1 MVPLPDAPYLK
12 SKLPQCYRGGDNC
25 QVGDLDICARG
36 AFTWLVQND
45 DLIEPRIPKGFRD
58 FLPEKESERLAIVR
72 KLQSVFERF
81 GFLPIDTPV
90 LEFAEV
96 LLGKG
101 GGETDKEVYRFTDHG
116 GRDVAMR
123 FDLTVPFARFMAA
136 HLEEVGLPF
145 RRWHAAK
152 VWRGENTQRGRYRE
166 FMQVDFDIVGTDS
179 GSADLEILL
188 LMRETLA
195 ALGMRG
201 FIIRYAHRG
210 VFNACL
216 SRLGLEGKSVE
227 VLRTIDKQRKIGPE
241 KTRDLLVEVAGP
253 AAASDILGFI
263 RVEETP
269 AATLQKLAGLVGGVE
284 GITRLSQIASAL
296 DRLGIAQTYILD
308 PSITRGLDYYTGI
321 VFESFLGELPDIGS
335 VCSGGRY
342 NDLASLYTKQRLP
355 GVGASI
361 GLDRLM
367 AAMEE
372 LGLAGGSSARASVLV
387 LFLDDSLIGAYHEIA
402 QGLRASGVAA
412 EVYPEKKKLAQQ
424 FAYAEKKGIPLA
436 VVCGEQES
444 ASGTVTLKDL
454 RSRESYEGLRT
465 ADLPGRARE
474 LLR

>member
-1 MVPLPDAPYLK
+1 VHNDEKTAEN
-12 SKLPQCYRGGDNC
+12 RGGRPAE
-25 QVGDLDICARG
+25 ARS
-36 AFTWLVQND
+36 AF
-45 DLIEPRIPKGFRD
+45 IEPRIPKGFRD
-58 FLPEKESERLAIVR
+58 FLPEKEAERLSIVR

-166 FMQVDFDIVGTDS
+166 FMQVDFDVVGVDS
-179 GSADLEILL
+179 ASADLEILL
-188 LMRETLA
+188 LMKESLD
-195 ALGMRG
+195 ALGMKG
-201 FIIRYAHRG
+201 FTVRYAHRG

-216 SRLGLEGKSVE
+216 ARLGLQGKSVE
-227 VLRTIDKQRKIGPE
+227 VLRTIDKQRKIGTE
-241 KTRDLLVEVAGP
+241 KTRELLDGIAGP
-253 AAASDILGFI
+253 AAAKDIMEFI
-263 RVEETP
+263 RVQETP
-269 AATLQKLAGLVGGVE
+269 AATLKKLGALVGGGVE
-284 GITRLSQIASAL
+284 GIERLSQVAAAL
-296 DRLGIAQTYILD
+296 DHLGIAESFALD

-321 VFESFLGELPDIGS
+321 VFESFLGDLPDIGS

-342 NDLASLYTKQRLP
+342 NDLASLYTRQHLP

-372 LGLAGGSSARASVLV
+372 LGLAGRSPSRPSVLV
-387 LFLDDSLIGAYHEIA
+387 LFLEDSLVGAYHEIA
-402 QGLRASGVAA
+402 QGLRAAGISA

-436 VVCGEQES
+436 VVCGEQEAS
-444 ASGTVTLKDL
+444 AGTVTLKHL
-454 RSRESYEGLRT
+454 TSRESYEGLARP
-465 ADLPGRARE
+465 DLAEKAKE